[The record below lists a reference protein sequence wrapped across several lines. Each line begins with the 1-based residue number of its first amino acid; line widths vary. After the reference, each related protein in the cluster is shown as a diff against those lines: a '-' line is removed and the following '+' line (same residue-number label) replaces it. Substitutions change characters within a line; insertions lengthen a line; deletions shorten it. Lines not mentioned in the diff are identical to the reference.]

1 MEFKHIKIPK
11 EGELIHFDSTGNLI
25 VPDNPI
31 IPFIEG
37 DGIGSDITPTTVSY
51 THLTLPTILLV

>member
-1 MEFKHIKIPK
+1 MTSSKIKIPTK
-11 EGELIHFDSTGNLI
+11 GEKITYKDNELI

-37 DGIGSDITPTTVSY
+37 DGIGVDITPVM
-51 THLTLPTILLV
+51 ILSLIHI

>member
-1 MEFKHIKIPK
+1 MTYKKIKIPK
-11 EGELIHFDSTGNLI
+11 KGEKIYYKDGKLV

-37 DGIGSDITPTTVSY
+37 DGISVDIRLIAKDTEQ
-51 THLTLPTILLV
+51 IINI